1 MKYNK
6 QDVYNYLHK
15 LITDYNFTYFLNRR
29 TVSAYFSWKNYTLKL
44 KKSLIKSACG
54 ATKLVLYFNDI
65 VLKIPLTGEGLRRIN
80 YCGQE
85 AFNYKQAKLEKIDD
99 FFCPCE
105 FIGRYYYKKGHSFP
119 VYAMERVD
127 VNVSRTETII
137 DESYSNGI
145 LTASNDS
152 DISEDEISVFAVFS
166 QWYSEDRVVH
176 LIDFL
181 REYEVNDVHDANIGY
196 TKDGLPVII
205 DYSGY

>member
-1 MKYNK
+1 MRYNK
-6 QDVYNYLHK
+6 QDIYNYLHE

-29 TVSAYFSWKNYTLKL
+29 TVSAYFDWKKYTRKL
-44 KKSLIKSACG
+44 KKPSIKSACG

-80 YCGQE
+80 YCDQE
-85 AFNYKQAKLEKIDD
+85 AFNYKQAEREKIDD

-105 FIGRYYYKKGHSFP
+105 FIGRYYYKKGRSFP

-127 VNVSRTETII
+127 VDVSRTEAII
-137 DESYSNGI
+137 DNSYSEGI
-145 LTASNDS
+145 LTTSSGS
-152 DISEDEISVFAVFS
+152 DISEDEASVFAVFS
-166 QWYSEDRVVH
+166 QWYSKDKVAY

-181 REYEVNDVHDANIGY
+181 REYEINDVHDANIGY
-196 TKDGLPVII
+196 TNEGVPVII

>member
-6 QDVYNYLHK
+6 QDIYNYLHE

-29 TVSAYFSWKNYTLKL
+29 TVSAYFRWKKYTR
-44 KKSLIKSACG
+44 KKVPLIKTACG

-85 AFNYKQAKLEKIDD
+85 ALNYKQAKLKKIDD

-127 VNVSRTETII
+127 VDVSRTETIV
-137 DESYSNGI
+137 DNSYSI
-145 LTASNDS
+145 LAASSDF
-152 DISEDEISVFAVFS
+152 DISEDETSVFAVFS
-166 QWYSEDRVVH
+166 QWYSEDRVAY

-196 TKDGLPVII
+196 TNDGLPVII

>member
-1 MKYNK
+1 MRYNK
-6 QDVYNYLHK
+6 QDIYNYLHE
-15 LITDYNFTYFLNRR
+15 LIADYNFTYFLNRR
-29 TVSAYFSWKNYTLKL
+29 TVSAYFDWKKYTRKL
-44 KKSLIKSACG
+44 KKPSIKSACG

-80 YCGQE
+80 YCDQE
-85 AFNYKQAKLEKIDD
+85 AFNYKQAEREKIDD

-127 VNVSRTETII
+127 VDVSRTEAII
-137 DESYSNGI
+137 DNSYSEGI
-145 LTASNDS
+145 LTTSSGS
-152 DISEDEISVFAVFS
+152 DISEDEASVFAVFS
-166 QWYSEDRVVH
+166 QWYSKDRVAY

-181 REYEVNDVHDANIGY
+181 REYEINDVHDANIGY
-196 TKDGLPVII
+196 TNEGVPVII